1 MASKGRKT
9 STKKVASPRK
19 VRSTKKVASPKKMT
33 SPQKRK
39 QPVLDSF
46 YKEKSTLAKQGFVF
60 VNADG
65 DYIPIIKSHVLWG
78 EDPTIVFNTE
88 YNIVGTEEE
97 ILGMFKPKLTKASYK
112 TLEPSMIRV
121 NNYNTKDKLKVY
133 NEFKTNLL
141 KTQSDALE
149 SGMHS
154 DGTTLSA
161 VIEAIQEKK
170 KEPGKLFYTKPERK
184 NKKVIAPKNKKGV
197 KKQEK
202 EPHPFQEDEDGLTEE
217 ESPEKVMEEPIIE
230 EEDVLVEEETPKKKK
245 SKKQKAMDEA
255 IIEEEDVLVE
265 TPKKKKSKKQKA
277 MEEAIIEEE
286 DVLIETPKKKKSK
299 KQKAMEEAIIEEEDV
314 LVETPKKKK
323 SKKQKVEEPII
334 EEEDVLVEEE
344 TPKKKAGTKE
354 ESLKQSIIEAI
365 NDSKTKKLTKAS
377 LLKATKIEDKKLVE
391 LLNIMVKQ
399 GELEKIKLSY
409 VVAEKKMEEPVI
421 EKKKS
426 KKKGKGVAVVE
437 EPVIEKKKSK
447 KKEKSVAVVEPVIEK
462 KKSKKKGKSV
472 VVVEEPVIEKK
483 KSKKKGKDVVV
494 VEEPVIEQKE
504 QKESTQTK
512 AIIEAIKA
520 CKTGKLTVAALVKLV
535 NIPKEDIQTQ
545 LQYLVDNGTIEK
557 SKQSYMLLAQEKKAS
572 PEKKYSKQ
580 KQDSRIQESIIDK
593 IKKSKTKKITKA
605 ALLKSLDNVTEDQ
618 LSETLDQMVGD
629 GIIRKVKMSYE
640 LV

>member
-97 ILGMFKPKLTKASYK
+97 ILGMFKPKLTRASYK

-265 TPKKKKSKKQKA
+265 TPKKKKSKKQKV
-277 MEEAIIEEE
+277 EE
-286 DVLIETPKKKKSK
+286 P
-299 KQKAMEEAIIEEEDV
+299 IIEEEDV
-314 LVETPKKKK
+314 LVEKETPKKK
-323 SKKQKVEEPII
+323 SKKQKAKEPII

-520 CKTGKLTVAALVKLV
+520 SKTGKLTVAALVKLV

>member
-1 MASKGRKT
+1 M
-9 STKKVASPRK
+9 
-19 VRSTKKVASPKKMT
+19 
-33 SPQKRK
+33 
-39 QPVLDSF
+39 
-46 YKEKSTLAKQGFVF
+46 
-60 VNADG
+60 
-65 DYIPIIKSHVLWG
+65 
-78 EDPTIVFNTE
+78 
-88 YNIVGTEEE
+88 
-97 ILGMFKPKLTKASYK
+97 
-112 TLEPSMIRV
+112 
-121 NNYNTKDKLKVY
+121 
-133 NEFKTNLL
+133 
-141 KTQSDALE
+141 
-149 SGMHS
+149 
-154 DGTTLSA
+154 
-161 VIEAIQEKK
+161 
-170 KEPGKLFYTKPERK
+170 
-184 NKKVIAPKNKKGV
+184 
-197 KKQEK
+197 EK
-202 EPHPFQEDEDGLTEE
+202 E
-217 ESPEKVMEEPIIE
+217 
-230 EEDVLVEEETPKKKK
+230 TPKKK
-245 SKKQKAMDEA
+245 SKKQKA
-255 IIEEEDVLVE
+255 
-265 TPKKKKSKKQKA
+265 K
-277 MEEAIIEEE
+277 
-286 DVLIETPKKKKSK
+286 
-299 KQKAMEEAIIEEEDV
+299 
-314 LVETPKKKK
+314 
-323 SKKQKVEEPII
+323 EPII

-520 CKTGKLTVAALVKLV
+520 SKTGKLTVAALVKLV

>member
-265 TPKKKKSKKQKA
+265 TPKKKKSKKQKV
-277 MEEAIIEEE
+277 EE
-286 DVLIETPKKKKSK
+286 P
-299 KQKAMEEAIIEEEDV
+299 IIEEEDV
-314 LVETPKKKK
+314 LVEKETPKKK
-323 SKKQKVEEPII
+323 SKKQKAKEPII

-426 KKKGKGVAVVE
+426 KKKGK
-437 EPVIEKKKSK
+437 
-447 KKEKSVAVVEPVIEK
+447 
-462 KKSKKKGKSV
+462 
-472 VVVEEPVIEKK
+472 
-483 KSKKKGKDVVV
+483 DVVV

-520 CKTGKLTVAALVKLV
+520 SKTGKLTVAALVKLV

>member
-97 ILGMFKPKLTKASYK
+97 ILGMFKPKLTTASYK

-245 SKKQKAMDEA
+245 SKKQKAM
-255 IIEEEDVLVE
+255 
-265 TPKKKKSKKQKA
+265 
-277 MEEAIIEEE
+277 
-286 DVLIETPKKKKSK
+286 
-299 KQKAMEEAIIEEEDV
+299 EEAIIEEEDV

-323 SKKQKVEEPII
+323 SKKQKVEEPIIEEEDVLVEKETPKKKSKKQKAKEPII

-520 CKTGKLTVAALVKLV
+520 SKTGKLTVAALVKLV

>member
-245 SKKQKAMDEA
+245 SKKQKA
-255 IIEEEDVLVE
+255 IEE
-265 TPKKKKSKKQKA
+265 S
-277 MEEAIIEEE
+277 
-286 DVLIETPKKKKSK
+286 
-299 KQKAMEEAIIEEEDV
+299 IIEEEDV

-323 SKKQKVEEPII
+323 SKKQKVEEPIIEEEDVLVEKETPKKKSKKQKAKEPII

-520 CKTGKLTVAALVKLV
+520 SKTGKLTVAALVKLV

>member
-230 EEDVLVEEETPKKKK
+230 EEDVLVEKETPKKK
-245 SKKQKAMDEA
+245 SKKQKA
-255 IIEEEDVLVE
+255 
-265 TPKKKKSKKQKA
+265 K
-277 MEEAIIEEE
+277 
-286 DVLIETPKKKKSK
+286 
-299 KQKAMEEAIIEEEDV
+299 
-314 LVETPKKKK
+314 
-323 SKKQKVEEPII
+323 EPII

-520 CKTGKLTVAALVKLV
+520 SKTGKLTVAALVKLV

>member
-265 TPKKKKSKKQKA
+265 TPKKKKSKKQKV
-277 MEEAIIEEE
+277 EE
-286 DVLIETPKKKKSK
+286 P
-299 KQKAMEEAIIEEEDV
+299 IIEEEDV
-314 LVETPKKKK
+314 LVEKETPKKK
-323 SKKQKVEEPII
+323 SKKQKAKEPII

-447 KKEKSVAVVEPVIEK
+447 KKEKTVAVVEH
-462 KKSKKKGKSV
+462 
-472 VVVEEPVIEKK
+472 VIEKK

-520 CKTGKLTVAALVKLV
+520 SKTGKLTVAALVKLV